1 MCAPHKTD
9 DEPNMEFQI
18 NSGKVFDAL
27 ALVMRDMVAGTYF
40 KPFAKKY
47 DGRGAITALY
57 SHYMGPNNVNNQAST
72 AKHDLNM
79 TTYTGETCHWNFKKY
94 ATLHKKQHG
103 ILEGLMVHG
112 YKGIDEGTNICHPM
126 DGIKTD
132 KLDAV

>member
-47 DGRGAITALY
+47 DGRGVSTAITWDQT
-57 SHYMGPNNVNNQAST
+57 MST
-72 AKHDLNM
+72 TRPLLLSM
-79 TTYTGETCHWNFKKY
+79 IST
-94 ATLHKKQHG
+94 
-103 ILEGLMVHG
+103 
-112 YKGIDEGTNICHPM
+112 
-126 DGIKTD
+126 
-132 KLDAV
+132 